1 MDTLCDTIPQP
12 PSEEFEVNIKY
23 SIYHMPTPIDNWRS
37 HIESDPVMEVL
48 LIDYDSIKN
57 A

>member
-1 MDTLCDTIPQP
+1 MDTLCDTIPHP